1 MGSCCF
7 IGHRDAPETLLPAL
21 EQAVERHIVECGVG
35 EFLVGRYGRFDALAA
50 RAVMAAKKRHRW
62 VTLTLLLPYH
72 PFDRPVPTPEGFDG
86 TLCPPGMES
95 VPKRLAIVRANRWM
109 VEHSDF
115 LIAYVWHG
123 AGHSREILE
132 AARRRQARGWM
143 QVCNLAGP
151 LAETRPR

>member
-35 EFLVGRYGRFDALAA
+35 EFLVGRYGRFDALA
-50 RAVMAAKKRHRW
+50 VMAAKKRHRW

-86 TLCPPGMES
+86 TLYPPGMES

-123 AGHSREILE
+123 AGHSRKILE

-151 LAETRPR
+151 LGETRPR

>member
-1 MGSCCF
+1 MPTCFF
-7 IGHRDAPETLLPAL
+7 IGHREAGAEVLPAL
-21 EQAVERHIVECGVG
+21 EAAVERQITAYGVTD
-35 EFLVGRYGRFDALAA
+35 FVVGRYGNFDRMAALAVR
-50 RAVMAAKKRHRW
+50 RAKEAHPG

-86 TLCPPGMES
+86 TLYPPGMES